1 MASDNRLVIVGG
13 GLATARATK
22 AYREAGGDGS
32 IAVFSRDRVVPYHR
46 PPLSKRYL
54 RGETE
59 WTDALVE
66 PENFYRDHDV
76 ELFLETDVTALL
88 TDERKLV
95 LGDGGSRSYDRLL
108 IASGAWPRRLEVEGA
123 DLPGVFTLRTLD
135 NSTAIREAAKNA
147 REAVVVGAGF
157 IGMEVAA
164 SLATLGVEVTMVH
177 RGKGLF
183 EILRARQCEL
193 FFVELY
199 ARNGV
204 ELVLADDVDHF
215 GGRSQLDSVVTK
227 RGRTIQAE
235 LAVVGIGVDPVTGW
249 LEGSGL
255 ELDNGVV
262 VNERYETSAPNVWAV
277 GDVANF
283 YDPVFDTRRRIEHWS
298 NANHQGSDVGKV
310 LAGAG
315 GGYDVVS
322 TFFSE
327 VFGVTI
333 KVFGDIDRFDEVVFR
348 GALEDGNAIAFYL
361 QEDRFVAC
369 LVTGQDEK
377 TEDRLKELLREQ
389 PKVEDL
395 QALSDPDVSLDEA
408 FGPLAAS
415 R

>member
-1 MASDNRLVIVGG
+1 MASDNGLVIVGG
-13 GLATARATK
+13 GLATARAIK
-22 AYREAGGDGS
+22 AYREAGGGGS
-32 IAVFSRDRVVPYHR
+32 IALFSRDRVVPYHR

-59 WTDALVE
+59 ATDAYVE
-66 PENFYRDHDV
+66 PEDFYRDHDV
-76 ELFLETDVTALL
+76 ELFFETDVTALL
-88 TDERKLV
+88 PDERKLV
-95 LGDGGSRSYDRLL
+95 LGDGGSRSYERLL

-164 SLATLGVEVTMVH
+164 SLSQLGVEVTMIH

-204 ELVLADDVDHF
+204 ELVFADEVDRF

-262 VNERYETSAPNVWAV
+262 VNERYETSAPNIWAV

-298 NANHQGSDVGKV
+298 NSNYQGTDVGKV
-310 LAGAG
+310 LAGAD

-361 QEDRFVAC
+361 REDRFVAC
-369 LVTGQDEK
+369 LLTGQDEE

-389 PKVEDL
+389 PKVEKL
-395 QALSDPDVSLDEA
+395 QALSDPGASLDEA
-408 FGPLAAS
+408 FAAS
-415 R
+415 